1 MSLDET
7 TMNYFGYPFEYTN
20 IKINQIN
27 NIFSNMKF
35 DAQSIASILIE
46 VEGRRDI

>member
-7 TMNYFGYPFEYTN
+7 TVNYFGYPFEYEHK
-20 IKINQIN
+20 KINQIN
-27 NIFSNMKF
+27 NIFSNIKF
-35 DAQSIASILIE
+35 DAQSIALILIE